1 MRCLVACLVAAV
13 GFLEST
19 AAELPDV
26 FKPGELILFTGDSIT
41 HGGRMNDMNHYLG
54 HGYQA
59 EIAMRYLAYRPD
71 LGLEFA
77 NRGVSGDTT
86 SNLVVRWRGDAV
98 PLRRGANGEAGVC
111 GWKSSAVSGMPDV
124 ISILVGINDYLG
136 RGRGHVSSEDYE
148 RNLRFMVTN
157 SLAASPKTRIVL
169 CEPFRL
175 PVDSTP
181 DFLARQAAV
190 RKLAEDYNL
199 VFVPFQ
205 HLFADILLKECPR
218 SKYWFWDAYHPTYA
232 AHMRMADFWLET
244 VASGFAKGRG
254 RPCGAVATAAKD
266 ELAKLV
272 AEDLKHE
279 VRPGGVNGQ
288 PFWNK
293 AARFF
298 MYPPAFEFPGT
309 KTAVRYRFEVVDAGG
324 KTHVFEAKEPT
335 ASLAPVWPELPTGW
349 TSVMCLAVDK
359 VEDRTL
365 LRGSRTFWKQ
375 APFTGDYPPA
385 KCNYAEFSK
394 RAKEWLF
401 SQPAFKKFLETRD
414 IASCNYWAL
423 SYPSKMIAAIVSA
436 LCSGTPTKAD
446 LEAARA
452 WADWLY
458 ERAEKPDRPLAY
470 FPPTYWKTPV
480 GNRIADLYEGQVML
494 AYPSGVGGAMLKLAE
509 KTGDRKYSDW
519 ALGIGET
526 YLKLQGEDGSW
537 FLKMYLESGKEV
549 NPNRL
554 MPLGTAMYL
563 ETLYEK
569 TKDVRY
575 RTAADR
581 AFTAIDKGPMRTWNW
596 EGQFEDIEPDLAY
609 RDLTKHGAC
618 STAMFLLDRYPGDKT
633 RLAQARE
640 LLRFAE
646 DQFVCWEKPF
656 PDMPESHNLQKVA
669 DWVLPG
675 ALEQYYWYVPID
687 ASASKLIYTYLA
699 LYKAEGNP
707 LDLAKARALGDTM
720 TRIQKPDGDVPTHWG
735 MSWEKGCSWWN
746 CLLSDV
752 GAMNT
757 LAEYDNV
764 R

>member
-1 MRCLVACLVAAV
+1 MGVRSFVVVASLVCAS
-13 GFLEST
+13 F
-19 AAELPDV
+19 AAEAALD
-26 FKPGELILFTGDSIT
+26 KE
-41 HGGRMNDMNHYLG
+41 
-54 HGYQA
+54 
-59 EIAMRYLAYRPD
+59 EIR
-71 LGLEFA
+71 
-77 NRGVSGDTT
+77 
-86 SNLVVRWRGDAV
+86 
-98 PLRRGANGEAGVC
+98 
-111 GWKSSAVSGMPDV
+111 
-124 ISILVGINDYLG
+124 
-136 RGRGHVSSEDYE
+136 
-148 RNLRFMVTN
+148 
-157 SLAASPKTRIVL
+157 
-169 CEPFRL
+169 
-175 PVDSTP
+175 
-181 DFLARQAAV
+181 
-190 RKLAEDYNL
+190 
-199 VFVPFQ
+199 
-205 HLFADILLKECPR
+205 
-218 SKYWFWDAYHPTYA
+218 
-232 AHMRMADFWLET
+232 
-244 VASGFAKGRG
+244 
-254 RPCGAVATAAKD
+254 
-266 ELAKLV
+266 KLV

-298 MYPPAFEFPGT
+298 MYPPAFDFQPT
-309 KTAVRYRFEVVDAGG
+309 KTAVRYRFEVVDAKG
-324 KTHVFEAKEPT
+324 KIHLFEAAAPT

-359 VEDRTL
+359 IEDHTL
-365 LRGSRTFWKQ
+365 LRGSRVFWKQ

-385 KCNYAEFSK
+385 ACGYAEFAQ
-394 RAKEWLF
+394 RAKAWLF
-401 SQPAFKKFLETRD
+401 AQPAFKTFLETHD
-414 IASCNYWAL
+414 AASCGYWGLA
-423 SYPSKMIAAIVSA
+423 YPSKMIGAIVSA
-436 LCSGTPTKAD
+436 LCSGTPTEAD
-446 LEAARA
+446 LAAARA

-458 ERAEKPDRPLAY
+458 ERSEKADRPLAH
-470 FPPTYWKTPV
+470 FPPTYWKTTHE
-480 GNRIADLYEGQVML
+480 NQATATRYAGQVML
-494 AYPSGVGGAMLKLAE
+494 AYPSGVGSAMLKLAE
-509 KTGDRKYSDW
+509 KTGEKKYLDW

-537 FLKMYLESGKEV
+537 FLKMDLKTGKEI

-554 MPLGTAMYL
+554 MPLGVATFL
-563 ETLYEK
+563 EKLYEK

-581 AFTAIDKGPMRTWNW
+581 AFASIDKGPMRTWNW
-596 EGQFEDIEPDLAY
+596 EGQFEDVEPDLAY

-618 STAMFLLDRYPGDKT
+618 STAMFLLERYPGDKT

-669 DWVLPG
+669 TWIVPG

-687 ASASKLIYTYLA
+687 ASAAKLIYTYLA

-707 LDLAKARALGDTM
+707 LDLAKAKALGDAM
-720 TRIQKPDGDVPTHWG
+720 TRVQKPDGDVPTHWG
-735 MSWEKGCSWWN
+735 IAGEKGCSWWN